1 MFNKRIL
8 ILEENFMFNKV
19 LLAMGNLLEADAGQ
33 ITKDTATAII
43 NYVNIVVSA
52 LLGIVGAVAVVY
64 AVLVGIKMARANNAE
79 EREEAKKKV
88 IYTVAGIA
96 VTIALIV
103 VINII
108 SNKLPDWIG
117 VTPAK
122 PDASGGFIGL

>member
-1 MFNKRIL
+1 
-8 ILEENFMFNKV
+8 MFNKV
-19 LLAMGNLLEADAGQ
+19 LLAMGNLLEADDGK

>member
-52 LLGIVGAVAVVY
+52 LLGIVGAIAIVY

-117 VTPAK
+117 VTPTK